1 MNFPASLALLI
12 LLLVNTSHHV
22 ISEKPLSEELK
33 EASLDSKS
41 FDKVKQI
48 HRNWYYF
55 ALKALMG
62 QLAKEMLHNIDSQS
76 GEWLKLCLR
85 RIITAKDLKLTAMC
99 LTKTKRKWERYK
111 RENKARL
118 ESNETVAFKQEPEKH
133 RNLISKAKKLDFNKL
148 NSTKFLS
155 KRADLM
161 KRKIYKATSLQRRWK
176 RSPYRLV
183 EPDLD
188 NNLKKVAKSGT
199 LPPLFAQTT
208 KSPLHNVADLFVSLF
223 GKVPV
228 TDLSKKWSTTYKNL
242 EKMANVLESNEKLPG
257 ARVYHTRV
265 YDIVLENNVTK
276 QSEVLVPPYLQSV
289 FDLVNS
295 FKNGGNA
302 RILSPRIA
310 PLMPD
315 KAKRKGFLSPSVF
328 PFYKDDTEEQIL
340 PIPKLLEETGMS
352 EKDREKVFEMIMEVS
367 GARDAAD
374 NALKILQHLSSFGLG
389 EKILAVSEHV
399 AETFEQ
405 LRSSM
410 SGEQNN
416 DLKKKGYTF
425 LEQAQWKK
433 LHEDQDLHEPEVKA
447 MVDEYGS
454 LTKEQRE
461 EALWEAISNIAGLN
475 KRRRHKRQFRTLSVL
490 APTVLSPYQFAPVF
504 GLSVLG
510 PVVLSPNTFSPLLL
524 DPSVLGPWVLS
535 PSVPLPFIISPYLLS
550 PYVLSPLVMAPFV
563 FSPYVLSPNVIN
575 PYVLSP
581 VVLSPMVLCPDVIS
595 PMVLAGSVLSPS
607 VASPSVLSKSYLMAD
622 VLSPTVFS

>member
-1 MNFPASLALLI
+1 
-12 LLLVNTSHHV
+12 
-22 ISEKPLSEELK
+22 
-33 EASLDSKS
+33 
-41 FDKVKQI
+41 
-48 HRNWYYF
+48 
-55 ALKALMG
+55 
-62 QLAKEMLHNIDSQS
+62 
-76 GEWLKLCLR
+76 
-85 RIITAKDLKLTAMC
+85 
-99 LTKTKRKWERYK
+99 
-111 RENKARL
+111 
-118 ESNETVAFKQEPEKH
+118 
-133 RNLISKAKKLDFNKL
+133 
-148 NSTKFLS
+148 
-155 KRADLM
+155 
-161 KRKIYKATSLQRRWK
+161 
-176 RSPYRLV
+176 
-183 EPDLD
+183 
-188 NNLKKVAKSGT
+188 
-199 LPPLFAQTT
+199 
-208 KSPLHNVADLFVSLF
+208 
-223 GKVPV
+223 
-228 TDLSKKWSTTYKNL
+228 
-242 EKMANVLESNEKLPG
+242 MANVLENNEKLPG

-328 PFYKDDTEEQIL
+328 PFYKDDTEEQIM

-352 EKDREKVFEMIMEVS
+352 EKDREKVFEMIMEV
-367 GARDAAD
+367 
-374 NALKILQHLSSFGLG
+374 
-389 EKILAVSEHV
+389 
-399 AETFEQ
+399 AETFER

-410 SGEQNN
+410 SGEQND

-433 LHEDQDLHEPEVKA
+433 LHEDQDLHEPEIKS
-447 MVDEYGS
+447 MVDEYGT

-490 APTVLSPYQFAPVF
+490 APTVLSPYQFAPVY

-510 PVVLSPNTFSPLLL
+510 PVVLSPNTFSPLVL

-535 PSVPLPFIISPYLLS
+535 PSVPLPFVISPYLLS